1 MNTSSIDK
9 ETYERL
15 QGALEGLREMTRKNQ
30 QKRESKM
37 WSDISI
43 PLTIND
49 TLTRF
54 SKDELSAIRKRLEI
68 KGASQLKKGELIDLL
83 SIKIPLSF
91 EKICLYLDQER
102 YNLIKKIIHHGG
114 YLEAPKLTPNQ
125 LNYFRNIGL
134 IFTGTFEGK
143 KIVAIPEEMVE
154 NPFIRD
160 NHKHLITICRR
171 NTEWIKLTQGLLYYY
186 GTLTLTELHE
196 LLEKYMN
203 EPVRLSD
210 YLSVINHAIS
220 YYEQIKMDQFGF
232 SNYRVFDPEK
242 VTVEHKARKDLAFFP
257 FSKVQLLRA
266 GESEYIERNDSY
278 LQFVH
283 FLTQN
288 YEMSRQEADGMVEE
302 CVYATNIGE
311 SPNHILQFLQSRLE
325 FENIE
330 MVKACMDKVVNLMNN
345 TRQWFLKG
353 YSPRELSGAYEQQ
366 SLQRLPNPK
375 ENIVDFKTR
384 QKIGRNDPCPCGSNK
399 KYKKC
404 CGR

>member
-9 ETYERL
+9 DTYEKL
-15 QGALEGLREMTRKNQ
+15 QGALEDLREMTRKSQ

-54 SKDELSAIRKRLEI
+54 SKDELSDIRRRLEV

-91 EKICLYLDQER
+91 EKICMYLDQER

-114 YLEAPKLTPNQ
+114 YMEAPKLTANQ
-125 LNYFRNIGL
+125 LNYFRNIGI

-143 KIVAIPEEMVE
+143 KIIAIPEEIVQ
-154 NPFIRD
+154 NSYIRD
-160 NHKHLITICRR
+160 NHKPLITISRR

-186 GTLTLTELHE
+186 GTLTLTELHD

-203 EPVRLSD
+203 KPIRLTD

-220 YYEQIKMDQFGF
+220 YYEQIRLDQFGF
-232 SNYRVFDPEK
+232 SNSRVFDSEK
-242 VTVEHKARKDLAFFP
+242 VKDEHKTRKDVAFFP
-257 FSKVQLLRA
+257 FSKEQLLRA
-266 GESEYIERNDSY
+266 GEPGYIERNDSY

-288 YEMSRQEADGMVEE
+288 YEMSRQEADGIVEE

-330 MVKACMDKVVNLMNN
+330 LVKACMDKVVNLMNN

-366 SLQRLPNPK
+366 TLQRLPNPK
-375 ENIVDFKTR
+375 AKIVDFEAR
-384 QKIGRNDPCPCGSNK
+384 QKIGRNDPCPCGSDK